1 MIRLK
6 IDELEKRN
14 ELLVQSNFKLKNN
27 YHLIYKDYQ
36 VCKSIS
42 SEVER
47 ALGLIVG
54 QDNQQKVREKLGAL
68 IGASG

>member
-1 MIRLK
+1 M
-6 IDELEKRN
+6 E
-14 ELLVQSNFKLKNN
+14 SNFKLKNN
-27 YHLIYKDYQ
+27 YHNIYKDYQ
-36 VCKSIS
+36 VCKAIS

-68 IGASG
+68 LGTFT